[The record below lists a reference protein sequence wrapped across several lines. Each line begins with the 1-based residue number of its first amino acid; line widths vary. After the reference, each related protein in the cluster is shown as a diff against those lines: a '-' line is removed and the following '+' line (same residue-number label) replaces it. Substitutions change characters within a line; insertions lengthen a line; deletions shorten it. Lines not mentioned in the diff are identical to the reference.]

1 MKKTI
6 AVSFLFM
13 FMLAIASPV
22 MAMDGVQEPQKTEK
36 KEKKC
41 GEDCKKEC
49 SKEKKECTKEKKECT
64 KTKKECSKK

>member
-22 MAMDGVQEPQKTEK
+22 MANDSIQEPEKTEK
-36 KEKKC
+36 KCEKKC
-41 GEDCKKEC
+41 DK
-49 SKEKKECTKEKKECT
+49 KEKKECTKKCDKAKKAEC
-64 KTKKECSKK
+64 KKACDKK

>member
-22 MAMDGVQEPQKTEK
+22 MAMDNVQEPQKTEK

-41 GEDCKKEC
+41 E
-49 SKEKKECTKEKKECT
+49 SKCKKECTKKKA
-64 KTKKECSKK
+64 ECSKKKSECKKQCSKK

>member
-36 KEKKC
+36 KEKCCDKKKESC
-41 GEDCKKEC
+41 DKKKECSKDKKEC
-49 SKEKKECTKEKKECT
+49 SKEKKEC
-64 KTKKECSKK
+64 SKKK